1 MLLFLSF
8 EHANRL
14 RGGLRFAF
22 LLARARPDIF
32 NSPTKRRR
40 KIIKLAAHKTAP
52 GRGAIAPRHEIKQ
65 SDVAAEELIIAMPL
79 SFFLPGEVII
89 PFPK

>member
-22 LLARARPDIF
+22 LLARARHLQF
-32 NSPTKRRR
+32 
-40 KIIKLAAHKTAP
+40 AHKKAP
-52 GRGAIAPRHEIKQ
+52 KNNQARRPQDGPGAQSRHEIKQ
-65 SDVAAEELIIAMPL
+65 SDGAAEELIIAMPL

>member
-1 MLLFLSF
+1 MPSSS
-8 EHANRL
+8 
-14 RGGLRFAF
+14 
-22 LLARARPDIF
+22 RAPDIF